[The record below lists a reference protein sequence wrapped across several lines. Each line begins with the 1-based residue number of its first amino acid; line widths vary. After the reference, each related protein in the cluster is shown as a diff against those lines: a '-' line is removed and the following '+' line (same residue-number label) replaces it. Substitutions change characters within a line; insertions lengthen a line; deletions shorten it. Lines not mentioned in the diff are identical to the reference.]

1 MRNHELIKKIWSI
14 VNMKSPS
21 PSTKLIAIENLIRK
35 ERPESK
41 EDNFWKGGYIKKET
55 NL

>member
-1 MRNHELIKKIWSI
+1 MRNYELVKKIWSI

-21 PSTKLIAIENLIRK
+21 PSRKLEAIESLIRK
-35 ERPESK
+35 ERPESE